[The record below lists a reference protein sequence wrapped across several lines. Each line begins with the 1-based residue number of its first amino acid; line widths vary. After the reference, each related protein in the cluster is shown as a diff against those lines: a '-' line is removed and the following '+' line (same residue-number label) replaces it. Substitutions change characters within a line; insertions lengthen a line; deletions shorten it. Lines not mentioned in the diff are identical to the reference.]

1 MALALPA
8 YSPSDWDDDDDL
20 YAPVAKRPRYD
31 DSSLPPSTPPPI
43 ASTSEATSATAGL
56 STRSNSSATVRGQSP
71 DGDETR
77 STSRTVDQDSERG
90 SDDGMDVE
98 DGQLPPLPE
107 LVQDEVQAGD
117 FGDTAQ
123 SGIIEQ
129 VDLYQFMCH
138 TYITIKF
145 GPQMNFLVGH
155 NGSGK
160 SAVLTGITMALGG
173 NAKATNRATNGAGL
187 VKEGAASAK
196 CRVRLSNRGSDPY
209 RQDLFGA
216 SITVERTLRSNGGS
230 SYKLMNHRGE
240 VVETSKVVLDSIRT
254 FLSHRLESAGFFRT
268 ARSDQFAP
276 PILPPWLTVD
286 HFEIQIDNP
295 ITVLTQ
301 DQSRAFIASTTGK
314 DKYKAFLRGTM
325 LSQLRD
331 EYTEMGR
338 HIESIQVAIEK
349 KNELMPE
356 LQLVLRRA
364 MERAEAGRAAEEQVD
379 RLKELENR
387 RAWCDVEWVEAEIK
401 KGRTAIRKA
410 EEKLVVLR
418 HHLAVATAKRDAAM
432 TDLADLEEA
441 QAETQL
447 QKDEQTPKLEEVQ
460 QGISAARAK
469 TLAFKVSSSG
479 RSHVPCSVV
488 CVLIDRHLGRI
499 QNEERQMAATID
511 LLKQGIEAFKAQLV
525 VEHDRLARDIEA
537 EERPIHDRIAKNED
551 EIRRHEQIVLEAD
564 QERLELEGRS
574 TLLQKLEAAAPLIS
588 RYQKEAADLHKR
600 IQNVEASRT
609 NSMLAYGPK
618 MPTVLRD
625 VDATR
630 WTKKPLGPVGRY
642 IEVRD
647 QQWSNVIES
656 LCGRIL
662 NAFVVSNEQDR
673 IKLSALLHRH
683 GVGSIHSIIKL
694 RYDDTFDCSSG
705 EPDSDLLTVL
715 RAIKISDR
723 LVEQAFINGTGCEDA
738 VLVQR
743 RSEGDQLFD
752 AGRRNIRV
760 VYSRDWFIVRR
771 SRDNKAASIVMAAWR
786 GQRRLSP
793 DIAGQIAMLTNQL
806 DSVNIHLSNIS
817 RDKQEADDELASIH
831 RRGKAADLRRQESKR
846 SLTQLRRQ
854 VENDRHQLL
863 EKAPSDISA
872 IEDLRDE
879 SQAELDSTLAQY
891 EEALRRHNAETGT
904 SDLASFVRK
913 KEEINLAIK
922 EADDLLSR
930 LMKKIN
936 TAVAERSE
944 AEKVI
949 AKHQKKLDEVQAEV
963 EMMREQVDEMQ
974 EHASTICERPPRFP
988 RPRTAEQLDH
998 DIKTLKAA
1006 IRARE
1011 RDLGATLDELNEEV
1025 GRRNQVVQ
1033 RAKSIL
1039 SSLENFVE
1047 LLETARRVRM
1057 EKWEGWLTSLPT
1069 SLELHFLNYLATRS
1083 FTGRLK
1089 FNHKDEELN
1098 LHIMTKEE
1106 GAKNHG
1112 KHHSRWKDVKSLS
1125 GGEKSFATIC
1135 LLLAM
1140 WKVAACHIRCLDEFD
1155 VFMDAVNRRV
1165 AMKMMVDTAK
1175 NVKRAQFI
1183 LITPQNVSNSTYGAE
1198 VKIIMLGDP
1207 ARTSGQLAAR
1217 PG

>member
-8 YSPSDWDDDDDL
+8 YFLYDWDDDDL
-20 YAPVAKRPRYD
+20 YGLAAKRPRYD

-56 STRSNSSATVRGQSP
+56 STRSNSSTTARGQSP

-77 STSRTVDQDSERG
+77 STSRTVDQESELG
-90 SDDGMDVE
+90 SDDKMEVE
-98 DGQLPPLPE
+98 DGELPPLPE
-107 LVQDEVQAGD
+107 LVQDDVAGD
-117 FGDTAQ
+117 FGNTAQ

-160 SAVLTGITMALGG
+160 SAILTGITMALGG

-187 VKEGAASAK
+187 VKEGATSAK
-196 CRVRLSNRGSDPY
+196 CRVRLSNGGSDPY
-209 RQDLFGA
+209 KQELFGA

-230 SYKLMNHRGE
+230 SYKLMNHQGE
-240 VVETSKVVLDSIRT
+240 VVETSKVVLDSI
-254 FLSHRLESAGFFRT
+254 L
-268 ARSDQFAP
+268 
-276 PILPPWLTVD
+276 D

-356 LQLVLRRA
+356 LQLALRRA

-401 KGRTAIRKA
+401 KGWTAIR
-410 EEKLVVLR
+410 EEEQKLVVLR
-418 HHLAVATAKRDAAM
+418 HDLVVATAKRDAAM
-432 TDLADLEEA
+432 TDLANLEEA

-469 TLAFKVSSSG
+469 TLAFK
-479 RSHVPCSVV
+479 
-488 CVLIDRHLGRI
+488 
-499 QNEERQMAATID
+499 NEERQMAATID
-511 LLKQGIEAFKAQLV
+511 KLKQGIEAFKAQLV
-525 VEHDRLARDIEA
+525 IEHDRLARDIEA

-551 EIRRHEQIVLEAD
+551 EIRRHEQIVLEVD
-564 QERLELEGRS
+564 QERLELEEGRS
-574 TLLQKLEAAAPLIS
+574 TLLQKLEVAAPLIS
-588 RYQKEAADLHKR
+588 RYQKEAVNLRKR
-600 IQNVEASRT
+600 IQNVEASRS

-618 MPTVLRD
+618 MPAFLRD
-625 VDATR
+625 VDAMR

-683 GVGSIHSIIKL
+683 GVGSVHSIIKL
-694 RYDDTFDCSSG
+694 RYDDTFDCSGG
-705 EPDSDLLTVL
+705 EPDANLLTVL

-723 LVEQAFINGTGCEDA
+723 LVEQAFIKGTGCEDA

-743 RSEGDQLFD
+743 RCEGDQLFD

-760 VYSRDWFIVRR
+760 VYSRGWFIVKR
-771 SRDNKAASIVMAAWR
+771 SRDNKAGSTVLAEWR
-786 GQRRLSP
+786 GQKRLSP
-793 DIAGQIAMLTNQL
+793 DMAGQIATLMNQL
-806 DSVNIHLSNIS
+806 NSVNIHLSNIS

-831 RRGKAADLRRQESKR
+831 RRGNAADLRRQESKR

-854 VENDRHQLL
+854 IENDRHQLL

-872 IEDLRDE
+872 VEDLRDE

-891 EEALRRHNAETGT
+891 EEALKRHNAETGS
-904 SDLASFVRK
+904 SDVASFVRK
-913 KEEINLAIK
+913 KEETSLAIK
-922 EADDLLSR
+922 EADDLLSS

-936 TAVAERSE
+936 TTVAERSE
-944 AEKVI
+944 ADKRI
-949 AKHQKKLDEVQAEV
+949 ANHQKKLDEVQAEV
-963 EMMREQVDEMQ
+963 DTMREQVEEMQ
-974 EHASTICERPPRFP
+974 ERATIMVEDASTICERPPPSR

-998 DIKTLKAA
+998 DIKPLKTA

-1011 RDLGATLDELNEEV
+1011 RHLGATLDELNEEV

-1057 EKWEGWLTSLPT
+1057 EKWEGWLTSLPA
-1069 SLELHFLNYLATRS
+1069 SLELHFLSYLATRS

-1089 FNHKDEELN
+1089 FNHKEEELK
-1098 LHIMTKEE
+1098 LHIVTKED
-1106 GAKNHG
+1106 GVKNHG

-1183 LITPQNVSNSTYGAE
+1183 LITPQNISNSTYGAE

-1207 ARTSGQLAAR
+1207 ARTQGRLAAR